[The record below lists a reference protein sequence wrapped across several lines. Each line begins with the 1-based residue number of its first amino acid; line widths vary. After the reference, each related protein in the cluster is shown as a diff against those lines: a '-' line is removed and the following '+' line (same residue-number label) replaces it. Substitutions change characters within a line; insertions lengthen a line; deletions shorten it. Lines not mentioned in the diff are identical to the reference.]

1 MITINW
7 CWLHTFR
14 RLTGYPGYSIVL
26 GFTQNVLLRKRKY
39 QDWYTFLW
47 IHGKFYSFS
56 SIESIEIKLEI
67 KMIFHDYLWISENFY
82 DLGSFVAKFCLAG
95 FPHFSAIFVGWKEV
109 TTIECMVGLVMTI
122 YLITNILIQ
131 NYQKWPKLVDY
142 RLEEGDSW
150 IALDTNWNLETELQ
164 SFKFRLPQTTF
175 ETGQIKAT
183 LRMVHLS
190 LMKCSI

>member
-109 TTIECMVGLVMTI
+109 TAIECMVGLVMTI
-122 YLITNILIQ
+122 SNHWYFNTKLSKVAKTGGLQTRRRGFLDSTRYL
-131 NYQKWPKLVDY
+131 
-142 RLEEGDSW
+142 
-150 IALDTNWNLETELQ
+150 
-164 SFKFRLPQTTF
+164 QTGT
-175 ETGQIKAT
+175 
-183 LRMVHLS
+183 
-190 LMKCSI
+190 